1 MLTLHHQFG
10 FTRANIRL
18 EIKQETDTWPH
29 HHHYQSFLRYQNSRR
44 YIHRGGAYYHAHH
57 PLNCQRKEHSNQ
69 VEWKSIQ
76 VSLFIILFRVDA
88 LSNRT
93 REQYL
98 SASLPKST
106 VVKAGKSILQFI
118 PQQPPS
124 STTSEPYK
132 NALSPTVIEESAEQS
147 ILHFSSLSITLKLR
161 QWAFHKGFVSKW
173 NGGECWQVY
182 SSFHFISIHSQ
193 TLHRN
198 NASMLLCQ
206 MKWKSMQASLFL
218 NHGNQALLSNTTTD
232 AFLKEYSPIATD
244 FKLGKSIPHD
254 HELKSLLNSN
264 EASRKQP
271 IAL

>member
-1 MLTLHHQFG
+1 M
-10 FTRANIRL
+10 
-18 EIKQETDTWPH
+18 
-29 HHHYQSFLRYQNSRR
+29 
-44 YIHRGGAYYHAHH
+44 
-57 PLNCQRKEHSNQ
+57 KEHLHQ
-69 VEWKSIQ
+69 VEWRPIQ

-147 ILHFSSLSITLKLR
+147 ILQFNSLSITLKSR
-161 QWAFHKGFVSKW
+161 RFAFHKGLVAKW

-182 SSFHFISIHSQ
+182 SSFHFLSIHSQ

-198 NASMLLCQ
+198 NANMLLCQ

-218 NHGNQALLSNTTTD
+218 NHSIQRLTLKHNHRRFPIGITSNRNWFQT
-232 AFLKEYSPIATD
+232 
-244 FKLGKSIPHD
+244 
-254 HELKSLLNSN
+254 
-264 EASRKQP
+264 R
-271 IAL
+271 